1 MSMMGGAFPRAGAP
15 VPIGQA
21 VAVWAIAWSLGGIVG
36 GQIVLAASGT
46 AAGDDLGT
54 VTLAALAAVSWT
66 AFIVAIALVSRM
78 SAISVGAVVGAGM
91 RPIDLIGVPIGVA
104 AQFVIVPV
112 LYVGL
117 RRIAPDAFAG
127 DDVERNARELL
138 DAADGWRV
146 VLLVVVVVVGAPIVE
161 ELVYRGLIQRAA
173 VARFGFVAGV
183 AGSSVFFGAIHLR
196 PVELPGLIVAGAV
209 FGVLAARTDRLGPA
223 ITAHMGFNAAGLV
236 ALAW

>member
-1 MSMMGGAFPRAGAP
+1 MSILADASPHADSP
-15 VPIGQA
+15 VPLGRA
-21 VAVWAIAWSLGGIVG
+21 LAVWAIAWSLGGIVG

-54 VTLAALAAVSWT
+54 VTLATLAAVSWA
-66 AFIVAIALVSRM
+66 AFIVAIALVARM
-78 SAISVGAVVGAGM
+78 SVVSVGTAVGAGM

-104 AQFVIVPV
+104 AQIVLVPA

-117 RRIAPDAFAG
+117 RWVFPDAFAD

-138 DAADGWRV
+138 DAADGGRV
-146 VLLVVVVVVGAPIVE
+146 VLLVVVVVIGAPVVE

-173 VARFGFVAGV
+173 VARAGMVAGV

-209 FGVLAARTDRLGPA
+209 FGVLAARSDRLGPA

-236 ALAW
+236 ALAR